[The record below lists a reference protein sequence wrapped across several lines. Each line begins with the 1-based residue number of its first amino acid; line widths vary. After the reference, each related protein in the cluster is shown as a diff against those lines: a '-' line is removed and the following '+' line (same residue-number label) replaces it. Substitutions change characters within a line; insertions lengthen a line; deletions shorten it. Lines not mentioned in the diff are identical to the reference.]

1 VGGRVWVVGVAMLL
15 ALGVCHPERSE
26 GSAAQAPMLAG
37 KIPRFARDDI
47 GVARDD
53 VSAKRPPDWLR
64 LAREIHAETNAVRR
78 DPAGYAAHLRRM
90 LPRFDGKV
98 LERPGRPHLRTE
110 EGPDAVREAIA
121 ALERRQPMGALHLSM
136 GLSAAAADHV
146 RDQGP
151 VGGFEHRGTDGSSPA
166 GRSNR
171 YGRWGGAM
179 AENIAY
185 GDNPAREVVIQLIID
200 DGVGDR
206 GHRDNILDPKWKFE
220 GVACGPHQEYGQMCV
235 MDYAARYT
243 DR

>member
-1 VGGRVWVVGVAMLL
+1 
-15 ALGVCHPERSE
+15 
-26 GSAAQAPMLAG
+26 
-37 KIPRFARDDI
+37 
-47 GVARDD
+47 
-53 VSAKRPPDWLR
+53 
-64 LAREIHAETNAVRR
+64 
-78 DPAGYAAHLRRM
+78 M

-121 ALERRQPMGALHLSM
+121 ALERRQPMGPLHLSM

-185 GDNPAREVVIQLIID
+185 GENPARDVVIQLIID

-243 DR
+243 ER